1 MTAKPRTIHEWK
13 SAIVAVCD
21 RLLPEASA
29 MSRRLFDLKEV
40 SGKETQSMALLTD
53 RLRAAGANVD
63 IGIASIPTAFRA
75 TFGSATPRL
84 ALLAEYDALPELG
97 HACGHHLSGV
107 ASAYAAIALVELG
120 VLSHPPTPP
129 LLKGRGETKNIFSP
143 SHREGEREG
152 VGHGSLIVI
161 GTPMEESGGGK
172 ILMTERG
179 VFAGLDGVLMT
190 HTSDETRAAYRTV
203 AAQSFR
209 IVLEAEQKDYHWRSR
224 NITDVLVDAL
234 LVLRAVENRAGVGTQ
249 IMWAIPEGGVQSNV
263 VPSRVVVDCSLW
275 SYDEA
280 VLLRTLERIR
290 SGVARVVMGTKVRVD
305 VDVYEPLYL
314 PLEPSEPLVAA
325 FERNLKFLGI
335 PYEPRQG
342 RLYDATDIGN
352 VSHIV
357 PTLHADIVVDTSRTH
372 TPEHV
377 AACSGPAGEQYLRR
391 SMTTLAL
398 TAFDLLRDP
407 NDLTRAKQQLAN
419 RNAPKEL
426 RPGRLP

>member
-21 RLLPEASA
+21 RFLPEAIA
-29 MSRRLFDLKEV
+29 MSHRLFDLKEV
-40 SGKETQSMALLTD
+40 SGKETQSMTVLTD
-53 RLRAAGANVD
+53 RLRVAGANVD
-63 IGIASIPTAFRA
+63 IGIADIPTAFRA

-107 ASAYAAIALVELG
+107 ASTFAAIALVEA
-120 VLSHPPTPP
+120 H
-129 LLKGRGETKNIFSP
+129 GRNST
-143 SHREGEREG
+143 
-152 VGHGSLIVI
+152 GSLEVI

-190 HTSDETRAAYRTV
+190 HTSNETRAAYRTV

-209 IVLEAEQKDYHWRSR
+209 IVLEADQKDYHWRSR

-249 IMWAIPEGGVQSNV
+249 IMWAVPEGGTQSNV
-263 VPSRVVVDCSLW
+263 VPSRMVVDCSLW

-280 VLLRTLERIR
+280 VLLRTLDRIR
-290 SGVARVVMGTKVRVD
+290 SGVARVVSATKVRVD
-305 VDVYEPLYL
+305 VDAYEPLYL
-314 PLEPSEPLVAA
+314 PLEPSGPLVAT
-325 FERNLKFLGI
+325 FERNLKFLDI

-352 VSHIV
+352 VSHVV
-357 PTLHADIVVDTSRTH
+357 PTLHADIVVDASRTH

-398 TAFDLLRDP
+398 TVFDLLRDP
-407 NDLTRAKQQLAN
+407 DDLARAKRELAQ
-419 RNAPKEL
+419 RKLPKEL
-426 RPGRLP
+426 NPGRLP